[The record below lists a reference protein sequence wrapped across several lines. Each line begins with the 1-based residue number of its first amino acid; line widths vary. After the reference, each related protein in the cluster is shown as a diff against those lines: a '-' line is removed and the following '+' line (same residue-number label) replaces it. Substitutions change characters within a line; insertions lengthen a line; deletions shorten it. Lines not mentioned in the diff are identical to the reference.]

1 MSSLSVPRWLRLT
14 RKVSLGSVL
23 VVPFVLQ
30 VGLAVGLTS
39 YLSLRNGQ
47 QAVNNVAAQLR
58 QETMA
63 RIQQQLDQYLA
74 VPFLINQINLDAIA
88 LGMLDVSDLAELR
101 RYFTRQAAAFGP
113 VDFIFYGTV
122 QGEFAGGGWPQ
133 GRDAPLQVQI
143 VSLDQPNLIRFY
155 AADAEGNPGRL
166 LQFSPNFQ
174 VRQRPWYTAALQ
186 AGKPTWGEI
195 FTFQAFPSMAIP
207 ASAPVFD
214 RSGQLQGVI
223 ANNFFLSQ
231 ISDFLKT
238 LKIGKTGQTFIMD
251 HAGLIIASSTLDEPF
266 VVEKGVAKRIE
277 AVNSTDPLL
286 RSAARHLQK
295 EFGDFSQIHQS
306 AQLDFKLA
314 GDRQFLQVLPYED
327 GRGLDWL
334 IVVVVPEADFME
346 EIQANTQR
354 TILLTLLALMVAIAL
369 GNFTSRWIAQP
380 ILRLNAAAR
389 AIKQGDLRQSVQ
401 VEGIREL
408 EILANSFNQMAAEL
422 RASFEELETRVEART
437 AELQTAK
444 DLADSA
450 NHAKSDFLARMSHEL
465 RTPLNAILGFTQLL
479 LHNPEMQRGN
489 NELSIISRSGEHLLD
504 LINDILEMSRIEAGR
519 LTYQAINFD
528 FYRLLEA
535 IEDMLQL
542 RASSKGLALA
552 ITHTDNV
559 PRYLHS
565 DEKKL
570 RQVLINLL
578 GNAIKFTEAG
588 HVQLAVQRITSE
600 SDLAAGDRP
609 EEDDDT
615 EVHLLFEVSDTGPG
629 IPPEEIDSIFEAFA
643 QTEAGRKADQG
654 TGLGLPIS
662 LKFVQLMGGTIQ
674 VRSVLGQG
682 STFSFDIYAHTAAA
696 SDLDAQP
703 LTQRVVGL
711 EPNQPTYRILVV
723 DDRLTNRQLLS
734 QLLAPLGFEVREAQD
749 GQEAVAVW
757 EEWQP
762 HLIWMDMRMPVMDG
776 YEATRQIKAHLRGQ
790 ATIIIALT
798 ASAFDE
804 ERAIVLSAGC
814 DDFVRKPMR
823 ENIIFGKMAQF
834 LGVRYVY
841 EEVAPQPV
849 AIAAD
854 GLSPDLLA
862 AMPPAWIN
870 QLYDA
875 ASQVDNRRLCELIDQ
890 IPEQQAILARTL
902 LQWVRNFRCDKIIDL
917 VEQLDGYRAP

>member
-1 MSSLSVPRWLRLT
+1 MPSLSIPRRLRLP

-30 VGLAVGLTS
+30 VALVVGLTS

-74 VPFLINQINLDAIA
+74 VPFLINQTNLDAIA
-88 LGMLDVSDLAELR
+88 LGILDVNDLPALR

-122 QGEFAGGGWPQ
+122 EGEFAGGGWPE

-143 VSLDQPNLIRFY
+143 VSQDQPNLIRFY

-166 LQFSPNFQ
+166 IQSSPNFL
-174 VRQRPWYTAALQ
+174 VRQRPWYTAALR
-186 AGKPTWGEI
+186 AGKATWGEI

-214 RSGQLQGVI
+214 RSGRLQGVI
-223 ANNFFLSQ
+223 ANNFFLEQ

-238 LKIGKTGQTFIMD
+238 LKIGKSGQTFILD
-251 HAGLIIASSTLDEPF
+251 RSGLIIASSTLDRPF
-266 VVEKGVAKRIE
+266 VVESGVAKRIE

-286 RSAARHLQK
+286 RSTARHLRQQ
-295 EFGDFSQIHQS
+295 FGDFRQIRES
-306 AQLDFKLA
+306 AQLDFRLA
-314 GDRQFLQVLPYED
+314 GDRQFLQVLPYQD

-346 EIQANTQR
+346 EIQANTRR

-369 GNFTSRWIAQP
+369 GNFTARWIAQP

-389 AIKQGDLRQSVQ
+389 AIKQGDLRQT
-401 VEGIREL
+401 VEVENIREL
-408 EILANSFNQMAAEL
+408 EILANSFNQMASEL

-437 AELQTAK
+437 AELRTAK

-450 NHAKSDFLARMSHEL
+450 NRAKSDFLARMSHEL

-479 LHNPEMQRGN
+479 IHNPEMQSGN

-535 IEDMLQL
+535 VEDMLQL
-542 RASSKGLALA
+542 RASSKGLTLS
-552 ITHTDNV
+552 ITHADNV
-559 PRYLHS
+559 PRYLHA

-578 GNAIKFTEAG
+578 GNAIKFTDAG
-588 HVQLAVQRITSE
+588 HVQLSVQRIISE
-600 SDLAAGDRP
+600 IDLAAGDRP
-609 EEDDDT
+609 EEADDT

-629 IPPEEIDSIFEAFA
+629 IAPAEIDSIFEAFA

-674 VRSVLGQG
+674 VRSVLGKG
-682 STFSFDIYAHTAAA
+682 STFSFDIYAHTAESA
-696 SDLDAQP
+696 DLDTQA

-711 EPNQPTYRILVV
+711 EPDQPTYRILVV
-723 DDRLTNRQLLS
+723 DDRLTNRQLLL
-734 QLLAPLGFEVREAQD
+734 QLLRPLGFEVREAQN

-757 EEWQP
+757 EAWQP

-841 EEVAPQPV
+841 EEIAPQPV
-849 AIAAD
+849 AIASD
-854 GLSPDLLA
+854 GLSADLLLS
-862 AMPPAWIN
+862 MPPSWID

-875 ASQVDNRRLCELIDQ
+875 ASQVDNRRLSELIEQ
-890 IPEQQAILARTL
+890 IPEQQVTLAQTL